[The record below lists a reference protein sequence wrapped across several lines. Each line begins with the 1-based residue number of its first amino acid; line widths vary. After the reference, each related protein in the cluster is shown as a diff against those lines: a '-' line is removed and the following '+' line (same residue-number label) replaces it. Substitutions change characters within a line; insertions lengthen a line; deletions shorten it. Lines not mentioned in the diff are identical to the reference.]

1 MTFKA
6 RLITFIFSA
15 ATLVMA
21 VFFAIAYISL
31 DIAESRFSEE
41 AVRGKSVLW
50 QKVIQVQ
57 LETMEASS
65 SSMTRARDLLKA
77 LRKSNIEKVA
87 EAALPTYNRLS
98 TSNVI
103 SRLQIADKSGSII
116 FSAPNNYTGK
126 TVKTLVKKAFDEK
139 KVFKGIERDDDG
151 VMMAEV
157 AFPLYFRGKAA
168 GVAIYMRKLDA
179 AISNFKDADGSEVH
193 LTSQTGAV
201 EASTNMDQFKSIQV
215 EMDSDGKAQQYKQ
228 KFDDKIYSLVQ
239 LPVQDAS
246 ENLTAN
252 LLITTDYTSSFDKQ
266 SNIYLIG
273 IFSGL
278 VAFFC
283 CMIFIYWYI
292 NRSFNPMK
300 NCLTVMG
307 HIASG
312 NLTDKISVESSDEF
326 GQLLQS
332 VKDMQSKLKGMIN
345 DINTA
350 TQQIEISAG
359 NLDSVTHDSSERVSS
374 QQQVVQQLVHDID
387 QLMQASINVNH
398 VAEESTSDT
407 QKAETEVTNGRNV
420 IIEGVKTIQNISEQ
434 INQAE
439 TIVKEVHNGTESI
452 GSVLDVIKGIAEQTN
467 LLALNAAIEAARAG
481 EQGRGFAVVA
491 DEVRTLASRTQ
502 ESTTEI
508 ETMIEALQKG
518 ASSAVS
524 TMTDSIDMVKTGVEM
539 SQQADQSFGVVTER
553 VISLNEKSAAISSA
567 ASRQKSL
574 SQEMNDNVASINRAA
589 EQAVEG
595 NKTTVQSSDDLL
607 NLAETLRQKVSQFHT

>member
-1 MTFKA
+1 
-6 RLITFIFSA
+6 
-15 ATLVMA
+15 
-21 VFFAIAYISL
+21 
-31 DIAESRFSEE
+31 
-41 AVRGKSVLW
+41 
-50 QKVIQVQ
+50 
-57 LETMEASS
+57 
-65 SSMTRARDLLKA
+65 
-77 LRKSNIEKVA
+77 
-87 EAALPTYNRLS
+87 
-98 TSNVI
+98 
-103 SRLQIADKSGSII
+103 
-116 FSAPNNYTGK
+116 
-126 TVKTLVKKAFDEK
+126 
-139 KVFKGIERDDDG
+139 
-151 VMMAEV
+151 
-157 AFPLYFRGKAA
+157 
-168 GVAIYMRKLDA
+168 
-179 AISNFKDADGSEVH
+179 
-193 LTSQTGAV
+193 
-201 EASTNMDQFKSIQV
+201 
-215 EMDSDGKAQQYKQ
+215 
-228 KFDDKIYSLVQ
+228 
-239 LPVQDAS
+239 
-246 ENLTAN
+246 
-252 LLITTDYTSSFDKQ
+252 
-266 SNIYLIG
+266 
-273 IFSGL
+273 
-278 VAFFC
+278 
-283 CMIFIYWYI
+283 
-292 NRSFNPMK
+292 
-300 NCLTVMG
+300 
-307 HIASG
+307 
-312 NLTDKISVESSDEF
+312 
-326 GQLLQS
+326 
-332 VKDMQSKLKGMIN
+332 
-345 DINTA
+345 
-350 TQQIEISAG
+350 
-359 NLDSVTHDSSERVSS
+359 
-374 QQQVVQQLVHDID
+374 
-387 QLMQASINVNH
+387 MQASINVNH

>member
-1 MTFKA
+1 
-6 RLITFIFSA
+6 
-15 ATLVMA
+15 
-21 VFFAIAYISL
+21 
-31 DIAESRFSEE
+31 
-41 AVRGKSVLW
+41 
-50 QKVIQVQ
+50 
-57 LETMEASS
+57 
-65 SSMTRARDLLKA
+65 
-77 LRKSNIEKVA
+77 
-87 EAALPTYNRLS
+87 
-98 TSNVI
+98 
-103 SRLQIADKSGSII
+103 
-116 FSAPNNYTGK
+116 
-126 TVKTLVKKAFDEK
+126 
-139 KVFKGIERDDDG
+139 
-151 VMMAEV
+151 
-157 AFPLYFRGKAA
+157 
-168 GVAIYMRKLDA
+168 
-179 AISNFKDADGSEVH
+179 
-193 LTSQTGAV
+193 
-201 EASTNMDQFKSIQV
+201 
-215 EMDSDGKAQQYKQ
+215 
-228 KFDDKIYSLVQ
+228 
-239 LPVQDAS
+239 
-246 ENLTAN
+246 
-252 LLITTDYTSSFDKQ
+252 
-266 SNIYLIG
+266 
-273 IFSGL
+273 
-278 VAFFC
+278 
-283 CMIFIYWYI
+283 
-292 NRSFNPMK
+292 
-300 NCLTVMG
+300 MG